1 LGQLLSSAAFSA
13 EKPLKRCGL
22 SQSTRHS
29 LLEDIMNQEANPEI
43 QEEVATVEQEA
54 TVASTEELL
63 TQALADLE
71 KARQD
76 ILYVRAEAENARR
89 RAQDETEKARK
100 FAVEKFARE
109 IISVKDAMDMAL
121 LDQSGNFEGLKMGVD
136 LTAKQLVNVFEKF
149 ELREINPMG
158 EKLDPNKHQAIS
170 TVPSDEEANT
180 VVQVMQKGYE
190 LSGRTIRPAMVVVA
204 AAK

>member
-1 LGQLLSSAAFSA
+1 
-13 EKPLKRCGL
+13 
-22 SQSTRHS
+22 
-29 LLEDIMNQEANPEI
+29 MNQEVNHDVQAESTAP
-43 QEEVATVEQEA
+43 VVEQEA
-54 TVASTEELL
+54 AESAAATPEDLL

-76 ILYVRAEAENARR
+76 ILYVRAEAENTRR
-89 RAQDETEKARK
+89 RALEENEKARK

-136 LTAKQLVNVFEKF
+136 LTAKQLVTVFEKF

-170 TVPSDEEANT
+170 TAPSDEEANT

-190 LSGRTIRPAMVVVA
+190 LCGRTIRPAMVVVA

>member
-1 LGQLLSSAAFSA
+1 
-13 EKPLKRCGL
+13 
-22 SQSTRHS
+22 
-29 LLEDIMNQEANPEI
+29 MNQETNPEI
-43 QEEVATVEQEA
+43 QEELAVETPAAQEGESA
-54 TVASTEELL
+54 QPSTDDLL
-63 TQALADLE
+63 AQALADLE

-89 RAQDETEKARK
+89 RAADETEKARK

-136 LTAKQLVNVFEKF
+136 LTAKQLVTVFEKF
-149 ELREINPMG
+149 DLREINPMG